1 MPTTLKLKSALG
13 CDDISLV
20 EPARD
25 KSQPESSNDTAA
37 GGSTT
42 VKSHRKWLCLF
53 ERLCRR
59 ILCSNLSRI
68 STGEVVLEYGTHS
81 QRFGDLETN
90 ELMGHVQVRSPR
102 FFRSVV
108 TGGDLGAAESYLD
121 GEWVSDDLTDLFR
134 VLLRN
139 ETVLQTFRSP
149 LTMLTRSV
157 SRLGHFRNRN
167 SRDGSRR
174 NIHEHYDLGN
184 SFFSLFLDPTMMYSS
199 ALFANEQASLE
210 EASLEKVDR
219 VCRTLQL
226 SPEDHVLEIGTG
238 WGTFAI
244 YAAQKYGCRVTT
256 TTISEEQF
264 RMATQRVQDAGLTDR
279 ITILMKDYRD
289 LEGQFDKLVSI
300 EMIEAVGQQYL
311 PEYFATCDRLLK
323 DNGAMMIQA
332 ITMPEQ
338 RYERYRNSV
347 DFIQK
352 YIFPGGFLPSVS
364 VMQECVATRTSLRM
378 IELMDFGMHYARTL
392 RLWNERFHERLDE
405 VKALGFDDR
414 FIRMWRY
421 YLCYCEAAFLERAI
435 GVCQVMWAKPGCV
448 LGNVG
453 NTCS

>member
-1 MPTTLKLKSALG
+1 MPTTLKLKSALE
-13 CDDISLV
+13 CDDISLM

-25 KSQPESSNDTAA
+25 SSQAESPNDVA
-37 GGSTT
+37 GGGPTH
-42 VKSHRKWLCLF
+42 VKSPRKWLCLF

-90 ELMGHVQVRSPR
+90 ELMGHIQARSPR

-108 TGGDLGAAESYLD
+108 TGGDLGAAESYLE
-121 GEWVSDDLTDLFR
+121 GEWVSDDLTDLFL

-149 LTMLTRSV
+149 LTMLTRFI

-219 VCRTLQL
+219 VCRNLQL

-264 RMATQRVQDAGLTDR
+264 RMATQRVEEAGLTDR